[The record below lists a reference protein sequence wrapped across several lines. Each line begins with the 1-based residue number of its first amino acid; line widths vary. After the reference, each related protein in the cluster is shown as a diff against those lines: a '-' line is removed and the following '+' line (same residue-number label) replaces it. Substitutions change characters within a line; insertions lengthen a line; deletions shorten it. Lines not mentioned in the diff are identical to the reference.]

1 MGLYNR
7 VIAEGQQSHHGLR
20 GKADELRS
28 RPQPEGTEALPSEHE
43 QTAEREDE
51 KKKPSM
57 TS

>member
-7 VIAEGQQSHHGLR
+7 VIADEQHGHRGLR

-28 RPQPEGTEALPSEHE
+28 RPQTYGPESLPTEQE
-43 QTAEREDE
+43 QPAEREDE

-57 TS
+57 TC